1 MLKENICAL
10 IKGSNSF
17 AVDYIDIR
25 TSLKN
30 ILVTDQYPIV
40 DIRTNRKRSNFT
52 LQRSVMTTRH
62 FTMENTEQENRKETY

>member
-17 AVDYIDIR
+17 AVDYTDTR
-25 TSLKN
+25 TSLEN

-52 LQRSVMTTRH
+52 LQRSVMTTHH

>member
-17 AVDYIDIR
+17 AVDYTDIR
-25 TSLKN
+25 TSLEN

-52 LQRSVMTTRH
+52 LQRSVMTTHH